1 MATGYT
7 EKITDIEEQIAR
19 LANRKRELIQK
30 YKARERK
37 ERTRRLIER
46 GAIAE
51 SLIPGA
57 DEMTGEQFKSFLDKV
72 LSSAQS
78 QRFSE
83 TAAREGGTRTGSG
96 AEAAREGG

>member
-1 MATGYT
+1 MATDYT

-19 LANRKRELIQK
+19 LTNRRRELMQK
-30 YKARERK
+30 SKAQERKARTK
-37 ERTRRLIER
+37 RLIER

-57 DEMTGEQFKSFLDKV
+57 DEMTDEQFRSFLDKI

-78 QRFSE
+78 QRFSG
-83 TAAREGGTRTGSG
+83 TAARGGGTRTEDG
-96 AEAAREGG
+96 AEASRESG